1 MRKEFFKALLE
12 EMKVNKDIILL
23 CGDVGYHVLEEIF
36 KDFPDRAYNC
46 GASEQ
51 AMIDIGVGLALE
63 GKIPVV
69 YTITPFLLYR
79 PFESIRL
86 YLHQE
91 QIPVKLVGSGRDKDY
106 SYIGITHFSEDDWK
120 IMEVLKGIESY
131 WPIDKASIP
140 GLLKLILYNKKPSYV
155 NLKRG

>member
-1 MRKEFFKALLE
+1 MRKEFFKVLAK
-12 EMKVNKDIILL
+12 EMKVNEDIFLL

-36 KDFPDRAYNC
+36 KDFPDRAFNC

-51 AMIDIGVGLALE
+51 AMVDIGVGLALE

-106 SYIGITHFSEDDWK
+106 SYIGITHFSEDDYL
-120 IMEVLKGIESY
+120 IMNILNGIESY
-131 WPIDKASIP
+131 WPINKAWIP
-140 GLLKLILYNKKPSYV
+140 KLVKLILYNKKPSYV
-155 NLKRG
+155 NLAR